1 MNTNELCS
9 QLLSACAG
17 GMSALRTV
25 VRLAPAGGDG
35 DKVAPP
41 THEGGKYAFET
52 RVVDGRADVKTVLL
66 DSVQS
71 QANRFEAV
79 LLSAVRAG
87 DITIPLLQVDIPGR
101 ETLTSLSVPHR
112 VHDAIFRDS
121 KYKGVRFRE
130 SEIGKQMV
138 AARTWNATG
147 MFQLCPTAVL
157 LGTWDSQANAG
168 VNSAKF
174 ARCLV
179 SEIIGFDAV
188 LGVKS
193 SSRIDP
199 LGIKAMPG
207 TIYES
212 KDEQWTLDASKAVQ
226 TKGKAQLYKSKGTPS
241 EINHGNIP
249 PTLTNPET
257 GAGGVTFREAKQT
270 AVLSFT
276 QIRKLRFPVGG
287 KENADTDVAGRAV
300 IAALGVLA
308 IALQIEDGY
317 QLRSRCQLIP
327 TSEPEFEWLGAIASE
342 TKKEKIS
349 AKTAAEA
356 LHELYL
362 KAKEKGL
369 AWQETPLTLEP
380 EEKLVKLVEISDQA
394 TAVEE

>member
-9 QLLSACAG
+9 KLLSACAG

-25 VRLAPAGGDG
+25 VQLIPAGGDG

-41 THEGGKYAFET
+41 THKDGQYAFEKRT
-52 RVVDGRADVKTVLL
+52 VEGRTDVCTVLL

-71 QANRFEAV
+71 QANRFEEA
-79 LLSAVRAG
+79 LLNAVRSG
-87 DITIPLLQVDIPGR
+87 EIKIPLLQISIPGHP
-101 ETLTSLSVPHR
+101 TLTSLSVPHR

-121 KYKGVRFRE
+121 TYEGVKFRD

-138 AARTWNATG
+138 GARAWNATG
-147 MFQLCPTAVL
+147 MFQLCPTAL
-157 LGTWDSQANAG
+157 LFGTWDSQSNAG

-188 LGVKS
+188 RGRKS

-199 LGIKAMPG
+199 LGIKSIKGA
-207 TIYES
+207 IFES
-212 KDEQWTLDASKAVQ
+212 KDDQWTLDAAKAVQ
-226 TKGKAQLYKSKGTPS
+226 LKGKPQLYKSKGTPA

-249 PTLTNPET
+249 PTLTDPET

-276 QIRKLRFPVGG
+276 QIRKLRFPISG
-287 KENADTDVAGRAV
+287 KESDDLDIAGRSV
-300 IAALGVLA
+300 IAALGILA
-308 IALQIEDGY
+308 LALQTEDGY

-327 TSEPEFEWLGAIASE
+327 IAEPEFEWLGPTAPE
-342 TKKEKIS
+342 KKTEKIS
-349 AKTAAEA
+349 AKTAKEA
-356 LHELYL
+356 LQALYL
-362 KAKEKGL
+362 KAKDQGL
-369 AWQETPLTLEP
+369 VWREEPLTLEP
-380 EEKLVKLVEISDQA
+380 EEKLVKLVEMSDQL
-394 TAVEE
+394 TDVEE